1 MERKQRNYTNIL
13 RNLQDLYKKVKENN
27 RINGI
32 SPGTCLFKKNFDEIL
47 ASRDVWDIAELKE
60 VFATRKSY
68 FNLFDGMKK

>member
-1 MERKQRNYTNIL
+1 MERKQRNYTNKL

-47 ASRDVWDIAELKE
+47 GSRDV
-60 VFATRKSY
+60 
-68 FNLFDGMKK
+68 